1 MQANLLIVVEEMTKA
16 MEERINGL
24 DWLDAP
30 KERAL
35 YILLDLTSQA
45 WLSKKTMLLGKS
57 VIIWWLFS
65 QLC

>member
-1 MQANLLIVVEEMTKA
+1 MECWGHINLLLMQANLLIVVEEVTKA

-35 YILLDLTSQA
+35 YILLDLTS
-45 WLSKKTMLLGKS
+45 
-57 VIIWWLFS
+57 
-65 QLC
+65 